1 MNEATLALMI
11 PIFSVTLPFVLAG
24 VIVGL
29 VTYYQFRKR
38 REVQETIRL
47 AIEKG
52 QELPTEFLE
61 TITRPKDPPRK
72 DRDLRRGVVLVA
84 VGLGIAALGYFLS
97 SADAMDLV
105 GIGAIPFLIG
115 LAFITLWILRTRHGK

>member
-84 VGLGIAALGYFLS
+84 VGLGIAALG
-97 SADAMDLV
+97 
-105 GIGAIPFLIG
+105 
-115 LAFITLWILRTRHGK
+115 